1 MQAEELK
8 NEMLQKG
15 FNIEVVKADVSN
27 RNEVNS
33 LIEFAIKNSKNW
45 YISKQCGNISWGIIY
60 RCFRRNV
67 AEDNKC

>member
-33 LIEFAIKNSKNW
+33 LIEFAIKNSKN
-45 YISKQCGNISWGIIY
+45 
-60 RCFRRNV
+60 
-67 AEDNKC
+67 